1 MNPVTFDPPNGR
13 GLGGGTKER
22 GAASM
27 TQSQQ
32 TSQEPADLLRLDD
45 AEIQALLRA
54 EMDAA
59 GSSPASKTM
68 AVKGAHWMPATILEP
83 SGATRTIRIYPFDIA
98 SSGMRAIIGMFLHSG
113 TPIHVTMSLHDGE
126 KIIVKGKVTKCALV
140 SGRAHR
146 AEVRFDDSFDLSLL
160 AVPEGASSGKKA
172 AASAGGA
179 GTPAGGSRAS
189 SDTLGPAAR
198 EHLRRSA
205 DTLEQVK
212 HAMEEMM
219 DTVAKMIREFKGM

>member
-1 MNPVTFDPPNGR
+1 MRRTEGIVNP
-13 GLGGGTKER
+13 
-22 GAASM
+22 M

-32 TSQEPADLLRLDD
+32 SSHEPADLLRLDD

-54 EMDAA
+54 EIDAGPA

-146 AEVRFDDSFDLSLL
+146 TEVRFDGTFDMSLL
-160 AVPEGASSGKKA
+160 VTGEGNANGKRG

-179 GTPAGGSRAS
+179 GGGAGTPGGTSAQGGIDS
-189 SDTLGPAAR
+189 LGQAAR
-198 EHLRRSA
+198 EQLRRSA

-212 HAMEEMM
+212 VAMEEMM
-219 DTVAKMIREFKGM
+219 ERVAKVIRDFKDL

>member
-1 MNPVTFDPPNGR
+1 
-13 GLGGGTKER
+13 
-22 GAASM
+22 M

-59 GSSPASKTM
+59 GSSATSKTM

-98 SSGMRAIIGMFLHSG
+98 SSGMRSIIGMFLHSG

-146 AEVRFDDSFDLSLL
+146 AEVRFDDSFDMSLL
-160 AVPEGASSGKKA
+160 AAGEGNANGKRGGT
-172 AASAGGA
+172 AGGT
-179 GTPAGGSRAS
+179 GTPAVGGGARAS

>member
-1 MNPVTFDPPNGR
+1 
-13 GLGGGTKER
+13 
-22 GAASM
+22 M

-68 AVKGAHWMPATILEP
+68 AVKGVHWMPATILEP
-83 SGATRTIRIYPFDIA
+83 SGATRTVRIYPFDIA
-98 SSGMRAIIGMFLHSG
+98 SSGMRAIIGMFMHSG

-146 AEVRFDDSFDLSLL
+146 AEVRFDDSFDMSLL
-160 AVPEGASSGKKA
+160 AVPEGAPSGKKA

-179 GTPAGGSRAS
+179 GTPAGAQRGSDS
-189 SDTLGPAAR
+189 LGPAVR
-198 EHLRRSA
+198 EQLRRSA